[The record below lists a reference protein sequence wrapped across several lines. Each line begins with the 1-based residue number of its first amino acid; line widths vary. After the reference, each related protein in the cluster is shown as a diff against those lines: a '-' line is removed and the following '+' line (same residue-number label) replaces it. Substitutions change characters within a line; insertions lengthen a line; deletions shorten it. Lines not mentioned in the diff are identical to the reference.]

1 MRYFLFSSLLIALIV
16 GNYQHPKANHTKLT
30 TYKAHTP
37 KPTERQLYDS
47 CKGIMLSAKAP
58 FYIIDNQNV
67 EGVSIDPFSKKMT
80 AFTCSCNHSDKT
92 ATFTEIPIT
101 PESSITEI
109 DSEGNERVIVIK

>member
-1 MRYFLFSSLLIALIV
+1 MKYFLFTSIVIALIV
-16 GNYQHPKANHTKLT
+16 GNYQHPKANPTQTT
-30 TYKAHTP
+30 TYKTNTP
-37 KPTERQLYDS
+37 KPTKRQLYDS

>member
-47 CKGIMLSAKAP
+47 CRRIMLGAKA
-58 FYIIDNQNV
+58 
-67 EGVSIDPFSKKMT
+67 PFSKKMT